1 MHPRSQTRSIPGTMR
16 HVNSTPRKALSVFV
30 ALAFLLAL
38 GCAQDKESTS
48 EEESAPAEKVIDVG
62 AVLPLTGSLAA
73 IGVPEKNML
82 NLAVERLNEDKNDD
96 YRYTLTVEDSKG
108 EGSKG
113 ATAATKLIDV
123 DEVDVM
129 FVSLTS
135 VAKSVI
141 SNAERAE
148 VPVIANSLST
158 GLTSLGENVFRFFPS
173 TTNETSI
180 WLEEAKTKGYD
191 KVGYL
196 YINSGFAVEEREILS
211 EKLGQRGKS
220 LVAES
225 YEKEDKGFRAQLL
238 KMKRAG
244 VDALIISGLGLNYV
258 TIMRQMKELGLNVP
272 VLGDFDFGLAF
283 AQNAAMETDDGL
295 GFYDGVVFT
304 RINVEQGSEKLQRVR
319 EAYSEKY
326 SGDIMDESEAIFFYD
341 AMLLVGDII
350 ANMESFSTQALIEEM
365 ANTDVIQGVSGEF
378 QISGRSADIPLQRA
392 EFVQGEIVEKETTA
406 SK

>member
-1 MHPRSQTRSIPGTMR
+1 MG
-16 HVNSTPRKALSVFV
+16 HVNSTPRKVLSVFV

-48 EEESAPAEKVIDVG
+48 EEESASAEEVIDVG

-73 IGVPEKNML
+73 IGAPEKNML
-82 NLAVERLNEDKNDD
+82 NLAVERLNENKNDD
-96 YRYTLTVEDSKG
+96 YRYTLTVEDSNG
-108 EGSKG
+108 EGRKG
-113 ATAATKLIDV
+113 ATAAAKLIDV

-129 FVSLTS
+129 FVSLTR

-141 SNAERAE
+141 PIAERAE

-180 WLEEAKTKGYD
+180 WLEEVKTRGYD

-196 YINSGFAVEEREILS
+196 YVNSGFAVEERKILS

-225 YEKEDKGFRAQLL
+225 YEKEDKDFRAQLL
-238 KMKRAG
+238 KMERAG

-319 EAYSEKY
+319 DAYSEKY

-365 ANTDVIQGVSGEF
+365 ANTDVIRGVSGEF

-406 SK
+406 SR